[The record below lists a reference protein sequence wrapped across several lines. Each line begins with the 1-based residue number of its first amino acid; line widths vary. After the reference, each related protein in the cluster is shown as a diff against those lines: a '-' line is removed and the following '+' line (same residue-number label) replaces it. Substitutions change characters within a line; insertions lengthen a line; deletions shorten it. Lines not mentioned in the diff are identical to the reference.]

1 MLRLLSF
8 LLLLALLSCQKET
21 PQINTPSS
29 PTETKELQLQD
40 DQSSVHPSILASPW
54 WKDQH
59 PVKQTL
65 LAVELS
71 STKHT
76 VTLQELEE
84 RQQEAIHLASEK
96 VAGASPGFPSA
107 NAAGDVVLG
116 TQSDVD
122 AFGAQGYKTITGA
135 LDIIDNGSADPIC
148 DLTPLDK
155 LKEIGSSLTINSPC
169 LSSLD
174 GLNKLKSIG
183 ELGPFGFI
191 GITGANI
198 TDIEALD
205 KLKTITGSINVIQ
218 CDQLVSIQQAF
229 SRVTSVKSGKT
240 TATLTSVF
248 VLNVNNNDVLTDISG
263 FRNLTEIEGGLR
275 ILDNLAILNLD
286 DLSGLASIG
295 DDIFVV
301 GNGALQDVNSLSVIT
316 SLNDDLFVFDNP
328 SLTQCCGLYNLLCSN
343 PPTCTSSGVG
353 DLVVIFNNGA
363 GCTEADIA
371 AGGNCP

>member
-363 GCTEADIA
+363 GCTEADIV

>member
-116 TQSDVD
+116 TQYDVD

-275 ILDNLAILNLD
+275 ILDNLGILNLD

-363 GCTEADIA
+363 GCTEADIV